1 MLLLNTRE
9 LKSYN
14 VKQKTNKPKKKKK
27 KNQNKK
33 QKTKNLGQSP
43 LLRGLKLTFQGRA
56 SCLSFPVSAQR
67 EAMAVLPEH

>member
-27 KNQNKK
+27 KKPK
-33 QKTKNLGQSP
+33 QKTKNKKP
-43 LLRGLKLTFQGRA
+43 WAEPFVERPKA
-56 SCLSFPVSAQR
+56 HLSR
-67 EAMAVLPEH
+67 